1 VRRSR
6 SPAAYAALG
15 FIPLSLMAIAACS
28 TTAQPVPPSAPDGA
42 MCTAD
47 GLDKYY
53 GQPATP
59 ELGQRITAESG
70 ARIFR
75 WLPKGTIITME
86 YNGDRVNVR
95 LDQNNRVEAITC
107 G

>member
-1 VRRSR
+1 MRNPR
-6 SPAAYAALG
+6 SPATFAALG

-28 TTAQPVPPSAPDGA
+28 TTARPVPPSAPEGA

-47 GLDKYY
+47 GLDRYK
-53 GQPATP
+53 GQPATA
-59 ELGQRITAESG
+59 EVGQRIKADSG

-86 YNGDRVNVR
+86 YNGDRVNAR
-95 LDQNNRVEAITC
+95 LDENNRVETVSC